1 MKINVTKYT
10 EGMEIIPPMFVSGMP
25 NEVYHSHHEGI
36 SSTGLK
42 TMLRSSA
49 HFKYKPARSPS
60 RAMMIGTAI
69 HAALLEPEYFK
80 NSYIVLTSKV
90 KDRKAA
96 EYKQAVKDHGEEL
109 VLMSGESDKVIGM
122 QEAVLSNPLMAS
134 RLTGKGWREL
144 SLFVRDFDT
153 GVLVRVRF
161 DLLLESGIIVDL
173 KKTQDARQEAF
184 SKSINTYE
192 YDLSA
197 ALYADAFEWATGE
210 QVPFEFAAVEEE
222 MPHGCKLYRPCET
235 TMQEG
240 RRKYRLALDTFAECE
255 KTGVWPSLPCD
266 EPEIISLPSYR
277 MAQIENEI
285 IEDLV

>member
-1 MKINVTKYT
+1 MKINVIEYT
-10 EGMEIIPPMFVSGMP
+10 EGMAINAPCFVAGMP
-25 NEVYHSHHEGI
+25 NDVYHAWPEGI
-36 SSTGLK
+36 SSSGLK
-42 TMLRSSA
+42 AVNKSAA
-49 HFKYKPARSPS
+49 HFKFMAGFANTRPKE
-60 RAMMIGTAI
+60 IGTAI
-69 HAALLEPEYFK
+69 HTALLEPARFKKEYMILR
-80 NSYIVLTSKV
+80 NVIVRTAS
-90 KDRKAA
+90 
-96 EYKQAVKDHGEEL
+96 EYKQAVKVHGSERTL
-109 VLMSGESDKVIGM
+109 SGPEGANVEGM

-144 SLFVRDFDT
+144 SLFVLDPETD
-153 GVLVRVRF
+153 VLVRVRF

-184 SKSINTYE
+184 SKSIDNYE

-197 ALYADAFEWATGE
+197 ALYADAMEWATGE

-240 RRKYRLALDTFAECE
+240 RRKYRQALDTFAACE
-255 KTGVWPSLPCD
+255 QAGVWPSLPCD
-266 EPEIISLPSYR
+266 EPEIISLPGYR